1 MIDLNLFFAL
11 VSFYFVM
18 YVTPG
23 PNNAMVLTS
32 GLKFGFAKTIPHM
45 SGITIGHILQLIL
58 VCLGLGKIFQVF
70 PEIQQVLKIIC
81 AAYLLYLGY
90 KIIGSFSKIKEDDS
104 RPLKFHE
111 AALFQI
117 VNPKAW
123 TISSMAA
130 SGFLP
135 KGENLIFSILYIAA
149 IAIIVIVGF
158 SATNQTD
165 IIDSTLSSI
174 SEPLLVNVD
183 QTTYQRADIISI
195 SGNSKSASTQLVE
208 LSIEN
213 TNGVKI
219 WNENINLKNDGK
231 FSTLVIAGGGGWE
244 NDGTYILKATHSNL
258 ASEIEFK
265 FFT

>member
-58 VCLGLGKIFQVF
+58 VCLGLGKIFHVF
-70 PEIQQVLKIIC
+70 PEIQQVLKTIC
-81 AAYLLYLGY
+81 AAYLSYLGY

-135 KGENLIFSILYIAA
+135 KDENLIFSILYIAA
-149 IAIIVIVGF
+149 IALIICPLSISPWAAFGSTIKNLVENNKLKGLIEYFLAFLLLITAILIVI
-158 SATNQTD
+158 Q
-165 IIDSTLSSI
+165 
-174 SEPLLVNVD
+174 
-183 QTTYQRADIISI
+183 
-195 SGNSKSASTQLVE
+195 K
-208 LSIEN
+208 
-213 TNGVKI
+213 
-219 WNENINLKNDGK
+219 
-231 FSTLVIAGGGGWE
+231 
-244 NDGTYILKATHSNL
+244 
-258 ASEIEFK
+258 
-265 FFT
+265 

>member
-1 MIDLNLFFAL
+1 MIDLNLFIAL

-32 GLKFGFAKTIPHM
+32 GLKFGFFKTIPHM

-58 VCLGLGKIFQVF
+58 VCLGLGKIFQIF
-70 PEIQQVLKIIC
+70 PQIQNFLKIIC
-81 AAYLLYLGY
+81 AVYLLYLGY

-123 TISSMAA
+123 TISTMAA

-135 KGENLIFSILYIAA
+135 KDGNLIISIFF
-149 IAIIVIVGF
+149 IAII
-158 SATNQTD
+158 AL
-165 IIDSTLSSI
+165 IICPLSI
-174 SEPLLVNVD
+174 SPWAAFGSAIRNLVRNNKIKALIEYFLAFLLLV
-183 QTTYQRADIISI
+183 TAILI
-195 SGNSKSASTQLVE
+195 
-208 LSIEN
+208 
-213 TNGVKI
+213 
-219 WNENINLKNDGK
+219 
-231 FSTLVIAGGGGWE
+231 VIQ
-244 NDGTYILKATHSNL
+244 K
-258 ASEIEFK
+258 
-265 FFT
+265 

>member
-1 MIDLNLFFAL
+1 MLDLNLFIAL

-32 GLKFGFAKTIPHM
+32 GLKFGFIKSIPHM

-58 VCLGLGKIFQVF
+58 VCLGLGKIFQIF
-70 PEIQQVLKIIC
+70 PSLQNILKIIC
-81 AAYLLYLGY
+81 AIYLLYLGY

-130 SGFLP
+130 SSFLP
-135 KGENLIFSILYIAA
+135 KDGNLIVSIFFISSIALVICPLSISPWAAFGSA
-149 IAIIVIVGF
+149 IRNLVRNNKIKALIEYFLAFLLLVTAILIVI
-158 SATNQTD
+158 Q
-165 IIDSTLSSI
+165 
-174 SEPLLVNVD
+174 
-183 QTTYQRADIISI
+183 
-195 SGNSKSASTQLVE
+195 K
-208 LSIEN
+208 
-213 TNGVKI
+213 
-219 WNENINLKNDGK
+219 
-231 FSTLVIAGGGGWE
+231 
-244 NDGTYILKATHSNL
+244 
-258 ASEIEFK
+258 
-265 FFT
+265 

>member
-70 PEIQQVLKIIC
+70 PEIQNILKIIC

-104 RPLKFHE
+104 RPLKFRE

-135 KGENLIFSILYIAA
+135 KDENLIFSILYIATIALIICPLSISPWAAFGSSIRNLVKNNKLKALIEYFLAFLLLITA
-149 IAIIVIVGF
+149 ILIVI
-158 SATNQTD
+158 Q
-165 IIDSTLSSI
+165 
-174 SEPLLVNVD
+174 
-183 QTTYQRADIISI
+183 
-195 SGNSKSASTQLVE
+195 K
-208 LSIEN
+208 
-213 TNGVKI
+213 
-219 WNENINLKNDGK
+219 
-231 FSTLVIAGGGGWE
+231 
-244 NDGTYILKATHSNL
+244 
-258 ASEIEFK
+258 
-265 FFT
+265 

>member
-18 YVTPG
+18 YITPG
-23 PNNAMVLTS
+23 PNNSMVLTS

-58 VCLGLGKIFQVF
+58 VCLGLGKIFQLF

-81 AAYLLYLGY
+81 ATYLLYLGY

-123 TISSMAA
+123 TISSMVA
-130 SGFLP
+130 SSFLP
-135 KGENLIFSILYIAA
+135 KDESLIFSILYITA
-149 IAIIVIVGF
+149 IALIICPLSISPWAAFGSSIRNLVKNNKLKALIEYFLAFLLLITAILIVI
-158 SATNQTD
+158 Q
-165 IIDSTLSSI
+165 
-174 SEPLLVNVD
+174 
-183 QTTYQRADIISI
+183 
-195 SGNSKSASTQLVE
+195 K
-208 LSIEN
+208 
-213 TNGVKI
+213 
-219 WNENINLKNDGK
+219 
-231 FSTLVIAGGGGWE
+231 
-244 NDGTYILKATHSNL
+244 
-258 ASEIEFK
+258 
-265 FFT
+265 

>member
-58 VCLGLGKIFQVF
+58 VCLGLGKIFQIF
-70 PEIQQVLKIIC
+70 PEIQKVLKIIC
-81 AAYLLYLGY
+81 ATYLLYLGY

-104 RPLKFHE
+104 RPLKFYE

-135 KGENLIFSILYIAA
+135 KDENLIFSILYIATIALIICPLSISPWAAFGSSIRNLVKNNKLKALIEYFLAFLLLITA
-149 IAIIVIVGF
+149 ILIVI
-158 SATNQTD
+158 Q
-165 IIDSTLSSI
+165 
-174 SEPLLVNVD
+174 
-183 QTTYQRADIISI
+183 
-195 SGNSKSASTQLVE
+195 K
-208 LSIEN
+208 
-213 TNGVKI
+213 
-219 WNENINLKNDGK
+219 
-231 FSTLVIAGGGGWE
+231 
-244 NDGTYILKATHSNL
+244 
-258 ASEIEFK
+258 
-265 FFT
+265 